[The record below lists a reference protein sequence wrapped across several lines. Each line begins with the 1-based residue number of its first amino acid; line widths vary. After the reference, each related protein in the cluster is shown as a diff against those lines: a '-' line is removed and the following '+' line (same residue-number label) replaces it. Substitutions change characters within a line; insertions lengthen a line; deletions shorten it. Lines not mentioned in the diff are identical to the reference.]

1 VFPTPNALRSP
12 FRKADG
18 SYDWETEMTFGWDLI
33 DSTALYLIRCR
44 IVTDRLD
51 LSAGQTVGQLAAF
64 IVEPILSTGGVLDLP
79 VGYLKR
85 LHEECKKRG
94 VYLII
99 DEAQTGCGRTGGR

>member
-1 VFPTPNALRSP
+1 
-12 FRKADG
+12 
-18 SYDWETEMTFGWDLI
+18 MTFGWDLI